1 MAPFD
6 PEEVPEPESTSLFK
20 MDNAVLSEKDRNIE
34 IALECINYRLKEE
47 EKAKDTV
54 NSIKFDLQEIRRK
67 DEYQYCYENFGDDKG
82 RFIFPFPTQSPE
94 EKYTLKVEHYEKYTA
109 ERIKALNGGGKLA
122 EFASSFFWH
131 GRFRTFIFNEI
142 RRYGAQWRRCYVK
155 AAYL

>member
-1 MAPFD
+1 
-6 PEEVPEPESTSLFK
+6 

-47 EKAKDTV
+47 EKKAKDTV

-94 EKYTLKVEHYEKYTA
+94 EKYTLK
-109 ERIKALNGGGKLA
+109 
-122 EFASSFFWH
+122 S
-131 GRFRTFIFNEI
+131 RT
-142 RRYGAQWRRCYVK
+142 
-155 AAYL
+155 L

>member
-54 NSIKFDLQEIRRK
+54 NSIKFDLLKIVFIGQNMDKEQIIR
-67 DEYQYCYENFGDDKG
+67 DLDKCL
-82 RFIFPFPTQSPE
+82 E
-94 EKYTLKVEHYEKYTA
+94 
-109 ERIKALNGGGKLA
+109 
-122 EFASSFFWH
+122 
-131 GRFRTFIFNEI
+131 
-142 RRYGAQWRRCYVK
+142 
-155 AAYL
+155 

>member
-1 MAPFD
+1 
-6 PEEVPEPESTSLFK
+6 

-122 EFASSFFWH
+122 EFASSFF
-131 GRFRTFIFNEI
+131 GTV
-142 RRYGAQWRRCYVK
+142 GSVLS
-155 AAYL
+155 YLRNTQIWSAMAKMLR